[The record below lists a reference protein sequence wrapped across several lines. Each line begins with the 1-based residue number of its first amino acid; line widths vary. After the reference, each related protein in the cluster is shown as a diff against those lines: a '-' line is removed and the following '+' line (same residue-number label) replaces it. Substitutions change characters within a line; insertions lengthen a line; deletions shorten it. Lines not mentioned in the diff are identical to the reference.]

1 MKDVIELFD
10 MLNINNSSELLSKS
24 DILIAVSS
32 SVKNDLINHFN
43 VQENKI
49 ETIKNTISYFKKLNI
64 SKSDITNWK
73 TDNNIPNDV
82 FLVGS
87 CGGPIWRKGP
97 DIFLN
102 ICKTFVKSYPKEKIY
117 FIWQGGEENSAAFLN
132 FKSELLKLDL
142 DDYVRIIPT
151 TKNIHFFYS
160 AIDIFISTA
169 REEPFGLSILEAG
182 LYELPCIAFEKS
194 GGPEE
199 LLSGNKGLIVSYG
212 NYHNA
217 AKEIY
222 NLKKNQKLRN
232 QYSKELTKYS
242 IRSSNENNFLNIKK
256 LLNFIQDE
264 SYHNFRNQTRNNKT
278 VSYYPVIR

>member
-117 FIWQGGEENSAAFLN
+117 FICGGRGKFNSF
-132 FKSELLKLDL
+132 
-142 DDYVRIIPT
+142 
-151 TKNIHFFYS
+151 
-160 AIDIFISTA
+160 
-169 REEPFGLSILEAG
+169 
-182 LYELPCIAFEKS
+182 
-194 GGPEE
+194 
-199 LLSGNKGLIVSYG
+199 
-212 NYHNA
+212 
-217 AKEIY
+217 
-222 NLKKNQKLRN
+222 
-232 QYSKELTKYS
+232 
-242 IRSSNENNFLNIKK
+242 
-256 LLNFIQDE
+256 
-264 SYHNFRNQTRNNKT
+264 
-278 VSYYPVIR
+278 

>member
-97 DIFLN
+97 DIFKYLQD
-102 ICKTFVKSYPKEKIY
+102 IC
-117 FIWQGGEENSAAFLN
+117 
-132 FKSELLKLDL
+132 
-142 DDYVRIIPT
+142 
-151 TKNIHFFYS
+151 
-160 AIDIFISTA
+160 
-169 REEPFGLSILEAG
+169 
-182 LYELPCIAFEKS
+182 
-194 GGPEE
+194 
-199 LLSGNKGLIVSYG
+199 
-212 NYHNA
+212 
-217 AKEIY
+217 
-222 NLKKNQKLRN
+222 QKL
-232 QYSKELTKYS
+232 S
-242 IRSSNENNFLNIKK
+242 
-256 LLNFIQDE
+256 
-264 SYHNFRNQTRNNKT
+264 
-278 VSYYPVIR
+278 